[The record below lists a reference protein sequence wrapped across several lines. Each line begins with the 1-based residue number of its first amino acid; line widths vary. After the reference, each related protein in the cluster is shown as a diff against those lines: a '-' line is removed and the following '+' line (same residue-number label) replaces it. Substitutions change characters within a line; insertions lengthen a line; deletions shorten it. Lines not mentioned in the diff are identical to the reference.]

1 MRLHD
6 AVEYFGLSVA
16 VVFLVIE
23 GIYNS
28 KEREAVA
35 KGENYLLVT
44 GHLVKRNLSS
54 LATFSFVAEGVWRR
68 KTQIDYNSSRL
79 GESHTESFACIPQ
92 ETSSLL
98 ALKRQPRS

>member
-6 AVEYFGLSVA
+6 AVEYFSLSVT

-23 GIYNS
+23 GAYNL

-44 GHLVKRNLSS
+44 GHLV
-54 LATFSFVAEGVWRR
+54 
-68 KTQIDYNSSRL
+68 
-79 GESHTESFACIPQ
+79 
-92 ETSSLL
+92 
-98 ALKRQPRS
+98 

>member
-6 AVEYFGLSVA
+6 AVEYFSLSVT

-23 GIYNS
+23 GAYNS

-44 GHLVKRNLSS
+44 AHLV
-54 LATFSFVAEGVWRR
+54 
-68 KTQIDYNSSRL
+68 
-79 GESHTESFACIPQ
+79 
-92 ETSSLL
+92 
-98 ALKRQPRS
+98 